1 MFLTCDPVL
10 CTWIVWQIEE
20 QSDRSID
27 CWIVDT
33 DRRTHGQMSV
43 LTCMHALTQQ
53 LAPYEEAVTG
63 ATGRSYFHVKPL
75 SDSQKAAWHDYISFA
90 LTQRADNT
98 DFVVSVAVL

>member
-1 MFLTCDPVL
+1 
-10 CTWIVWQIEE
+10 
-20 QSDRSID
+20 
-27 CWIVDT
+27 
-33 DRRTHGQMSV
+33 
-43 LTCMHALTQQ
+43 MHALTQQ

-98 DFVVSVAVL
+98 DFVVSVAVLSSLGPLLSLRAPRAACLAVTFFAPSLRGQRVQPE